1 MKRCFTSLTALLCSA
16 AILLCSLPMQALAAE
31 FRMQTAYE
39 DVLPD
44 ELTAQEEAPA
54 APGRTGSARG
64 RKTAGSPSGGA
75 GRLRPLH
82 G

>member
-1 MKRCFTSLTALLCSA
+1 MKRCFTSLTTLLCSA
-16 AILLCSLPMQALAAE
+16 AVLLCSLPMQALAAE

-39 DVLPD
+39 DVFPD
-44 ELTAQEEAPA
+44 ELTAGRSTRR
-54 APGRTGSARG
+54 PGRTGSARG

-75 GRLRPLH
+75 DRLRPLH